1 MRIKLDENLPHA
13 LTAVLRS
20 FGHDVDTVQSEGLT
34 GRPDDEIRAAAQLDK
49 RFLITQDLDF
59 SDVRKYQPGT
69 HEGLLLLRLAQP
81 GREAQSTRIAGLFA
95 TELVDEWKGAIVIA
109 TERKLR
115 VRRRSDAE
123 PND

>member
-1 MRIKLDENLPHA
+1 M
-13 LTAVLRS
+13 
-20 FGHDVDTVQSEGLT
+20 DTVQSEGLT